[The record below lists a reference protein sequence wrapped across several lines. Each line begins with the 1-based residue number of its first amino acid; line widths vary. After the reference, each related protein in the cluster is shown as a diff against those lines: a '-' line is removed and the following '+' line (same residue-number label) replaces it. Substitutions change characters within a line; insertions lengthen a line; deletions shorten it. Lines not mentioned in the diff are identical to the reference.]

1 MTGPEFADGPEE
13 DEDGGGEGGTKNART
28 RTRLSRDLRALHY
41 SRSVLWPTFGSWA
54 QGYMGTS
61 STPHSPPTVCYSRA
75 SPSLGKSY
83 WDSSLA

>member
-1 MTGPEFADGPEE
+1 MKPVGFF
-13 DEDGGGEGGTKNART
+13 
-28 RTRLSRDLRALHY
+28 
-41 SRSVLWPTFGSWA
+41 WPTFGSWA

-83 WDSSLA
+83 SSLAGRPTVGFFQAAKLLCNCPVAPPRQPRILA